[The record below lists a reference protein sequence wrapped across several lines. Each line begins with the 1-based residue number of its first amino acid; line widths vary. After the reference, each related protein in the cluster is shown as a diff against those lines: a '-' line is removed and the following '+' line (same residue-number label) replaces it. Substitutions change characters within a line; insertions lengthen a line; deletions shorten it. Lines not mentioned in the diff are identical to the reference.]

1 MGPVALVALVAADS
15 RVIRK
20 YTKKKD
26 NERRTRL
33 QRFLPTS
40 EIRKPVTQ
48 KSGVYPLERVVTGFQ
63 AWNGCGDSKEHSG
76 CAPPRRLDY

>member
-1 MGPVALVALVAADS
+1 MGLVALVAADS

-20 YTKKKD
+20 YAKKKD
-26 NERRTRL
+26 HERRTRL

-48 KSGVYPLERVVTGFQ
+48 KSGVYTMERDVPGFQ
-63 AWNGCGDSKEHSG
+63 AWNGCGDSKERSV
-76 CAPPRRLDY
+76 CAPPRWPDY